1 MKVRVLEVSVERC
14 GVLPQLDDLNA
25 TRVYRVG
32 GDRVRE
38 APGLIVAGGT
48 LEIDR
53 GCNHGI
59 AIGRFDIDPANDRD
73 HLLCSHGRYS

>member
-1 MKVRVLEVSVERC
+1 MEVRVLEVCVERC
-14 GVLPQLDDLNA
+14 GVLPQLDDLDA
-25 TRVYRVG
+25 TRVYGVG

-38 APGLIVAGGT
+38 ATCLVVTGGS

-59 AIGRFDIDPANDRD
+59 AIGGFDIDPADDRD